1 MTSSNRTADVVKFII
16 MKIVV
21 IRTAFSLDFN
31 VIESAMSVKT
41 VPNADIEQL
50 KLKIS
55 KHFDKNHLQWQHCQ
69 ESEQKLVVSTL
80 LSCSQMNFILILDL
94 KRLLQLIKIYL
105 CG

>member
-1 MTSSNRTADVVKFII
+1 
-16 MKIVV
+16 
-21 IRTAFSLDFN
+21 
-31 VIESAMSVKT
+31 MSVKT

-55 KHFDKNHLQWQHCQ
+55 KHSDKNHLQWQHCQ
-69 ESEQKLVVSTL
+69 KSKQKLVVSTL